1 MNGQTVPTGYA
12 SSTDILISFGPED
25 VARVAVG
32 VAFLLLAFAFRRA
45 LPAWARWALL
55 AVGVALIV
63 WGAAL

>member
-1 MNGQTVPTGYA
+1 MEGPGVNGQTVPTGYA

-32 VAFLLLAFAFRRA
+32 VA
-45 LPAWARWALL
+45 
-55 AVGVALIV
+55 LIV